1 METFA
6 KDSILVKHQVN
17 LTEVGLLNQF
27 YIS

>member
-1 METFA
+1 MEAFA

-17 LTEVGLLNQF
+17 STEVGLLNPS